1 MTGTSTIRLNPTEEA
16 IAQLPKATAVEY
28 RKGQVIYTGAQPS
41 HRVYFLLDGQ
51 VAVSRLGSEGSP
63 VVVGIYQT
71 HEVFGEGALVNQ
83 TSRFEQAAALENSRL
98 CSWPA
103 TEIVEAIVRQPH
115 LGMAIAKHLV
125 ERESELRWRIESF
138 ATDRILRRVAR
149 ALIRLS
155 DRLGTPDA
163 NGWVRM
169 LPLTHKLISQYVGST
184 REIVTHH
191 MTDFRKMGFVNYSRT
206 GILVNRAALEGWL
219 EDKAAV
225 TAGSLS

>member
-1 MTGTSTIRLNPTEEA
+1 MEDA
-16 IAQLPKATAVEY
+16 IAQLPRATAVEY
-28 RKGQVIYTGAQPS
+28 RRGQVIYTGAQPS
-41 HRVYFLLDGQ
+41 QRVYFLLDGQ

-63 VVVGIYQT
+63 VVVGIYRA
-71 HEVFGEGALVNQ
+71 HDVFGEAALISQ
-83 TSRFEQAAALENSRL
+83 TSRFEQALALENSRL
-98 CSWPA
+98 LSWPA
-103 TEIVEAIVRQPH
+103 TEIVEAIIRQPH
-115 LGMAIAKHLV
+115 LGMAMAKHLV

-155 DRLGTPDA
+155 DRLGNPEA

-191 MTDFRKMGFVNYSRT
+191 MTDFRKMGLVTYSRT
-206 GILVNRAALEGWL
+206 GILVNRSALEAWL
-219 EDKAAV
+219 DDKSTV
-225 TAGSLS
+225 TAGSMAS

>member
-1 MTGTSTIRLNPTEEA
+1 MTSISMGLNPMEEA
-16 IAQLPKATAVEY
+16 LAQLPKATAVEY

-41 HRVYFLLDGQ
+41 NRVYFLLQGQ

-71 HEVFGEGALVNQ
+71 HDIFGEAALVNH
-83 TSRFEQAAALENSRL
+83 TSRFEQAIALENSVL
-98 CSWPA
+98 MSWPA
-103 TEIVEAIVRQPH
+103 SDVVEAIVRQPH
-115 LGMAIAKHLV
+115 LGMALAKHLV

-138 ATDRILRRVAR
+138 ASDRILRRVAR

-169 LPLTHKLISQYVGST
+169 IPLTHKLISQYVGST

-206 GILVNRAALEGWL
+206 GILVNRAALEAWL
-219 EDKAAV
+219 NEKSTVISGAA
-225 TAGSLS
+225 A